1 MATTSLRRLL
11 ATALFAAPLP
21 LAAQSVAPYRA
32 QAPIAPLV
40 QAGMLATPSAAPVVN
55 ATRVGLSRSE
65 TAVRLD
71 AAAEADRLNRR
82 ITKRDSQLLMIVGGA
97 AFVAG
102 LLIGDDVGTVF
113 AVGGATAGLI
123 GLYNYLK

>member
-1 MATTSLRRLL
+1 MASTPLRRLL

-21 LAAQSVAPYRA
+21 MAAQGIATFHA
-32 QAPIAPLV
+32 QAPVAPLV
-40 QAGMLATPSAAPVVN
+40 QAGMVATPSAAPVLN

-71 AAAEADRLNRR
+71 AVAEADRLNRR